1 VNIVDN
7 ITGIFPTSL
16 ISYVLTA
23 ISFICV
29 GYIYGYGPHLIDAER
44 VAQALDH
51 HVYYGVLDVDSR
63 FTHISPDFT
72 EMPDCRWGTCFPVS

>member
-1 VNIVDN
+1 MNIVDN

-29 GYIYGYGPHLIDAER
+29 GYIYGYGPDLIEAER
-44 VAQALDH
+44 VGQALDD
-51 HVYYGVLDVDSR
+51 HV
-63 FTHISPDFT
+63 
-72 EMPDCRWGTCFPVS
+72 